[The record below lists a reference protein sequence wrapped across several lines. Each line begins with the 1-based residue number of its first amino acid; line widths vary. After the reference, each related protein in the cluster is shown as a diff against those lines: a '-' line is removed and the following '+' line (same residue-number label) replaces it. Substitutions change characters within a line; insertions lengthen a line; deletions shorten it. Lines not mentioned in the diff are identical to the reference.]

1 MAIGASQSKAAST
14 TSEIIIDGDEETNY
28 TARNSHQFKIKMDST
43 LPTFN
48 GSPDSNVSEWLHATK
63 RILDACPYPG
73 NEKVLIAS
81 NALRS
86 YALQDYLIR
95 ERTEGKDTWDSFI
108 EYMRTKYTPPNHNL
122 IIRDRM
128 KSLHQVTSVKD
139 YYMDFRKLAIQ
150 TDDMTDATRLGMFL
164 DNLKPELSAHCYL
177 NEAETLDQAYDLALL
192 KETYGKEKKTEPYI
206 PAIYYSNR
214 PIESS
219 KPAQSSSLPFQEK
232 KSNNYNIFKCCYLI
246 MIIFSK

>member
-1 MAIGASQSKAAST
+1 M
-14 TSEIIIDGDEETNY
+14 
-28 TARNSHQFKIKMDST
+28 RN
-43 LPTFN
+43 
-48 GSPDSNVSEWLHATK
+48 
-63 RILDACPYPG
+63 
-73 NEKVLIAS
+73 
-81 NALRS
+81 
-86 YALQDYLIR
+86 
-95 ERTEGKDTWDSFI
+95 
-108 EYMRTKYTPPNHNL
+108 KYTPPNHNL

-177 NEAETLDQAYDLALL
+177 NEAKTLDQAYDLALL

-214 PIESS
+214 PIDLT
-219 KPAQSSSLPFQEK
+219 KPAQSSSLPLQEK
-232 KSNNYNIFKCCYLI
+232 KSNNYNSNNNNNNRANSFKQETQLPLKQ
-246 MIIFSK
+246 SKPKNQNSI